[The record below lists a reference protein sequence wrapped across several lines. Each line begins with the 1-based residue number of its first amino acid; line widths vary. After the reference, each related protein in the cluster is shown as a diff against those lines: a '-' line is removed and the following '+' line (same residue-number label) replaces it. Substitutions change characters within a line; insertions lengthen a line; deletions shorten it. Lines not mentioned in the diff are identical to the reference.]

1 MITGVKAERPL
12 PDQLLRFG
20 VRFAGGAKATTV
32 GRRLNRTRL
41 PQEPPPAPIQFEDT
55 FTVA

>member
-1 MITGVKAERPL
+1 MKAERPL